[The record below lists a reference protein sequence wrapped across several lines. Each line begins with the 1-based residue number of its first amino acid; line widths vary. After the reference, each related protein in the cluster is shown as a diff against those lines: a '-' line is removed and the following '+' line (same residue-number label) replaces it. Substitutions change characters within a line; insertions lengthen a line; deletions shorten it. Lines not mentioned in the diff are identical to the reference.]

1 MKTNLIEIFQT
12 IRAQMQPYAVEGFK
26 VKTDSDL
33 AYHLSTDQQ
42 HNKQHIENTEIY
54 FFGVEVKSDYVGF
67 YYNPIFTAKE
77 IDLIFFPDLTSILK
91 ENDCFQITQL
101 DNELLKSISNALKLG
116 AKMYKQK
123 EWG

>member
-1 MKTNLIEIFQT
+1 MKTDFIEIFQT

-42 HNKQHIENTEIY
+42 LNKQHIENTEIY

-77 IDLIFFPDLTSILK
+77 IDLLFSPDLSSILK

-116 AKMYKQK
+116 SKIYKQK
-123 EWG
+123 GWA